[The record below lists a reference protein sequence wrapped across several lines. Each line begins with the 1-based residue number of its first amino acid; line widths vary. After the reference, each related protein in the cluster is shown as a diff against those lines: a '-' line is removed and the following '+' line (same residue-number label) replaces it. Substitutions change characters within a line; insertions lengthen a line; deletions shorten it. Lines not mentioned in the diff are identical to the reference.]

1 MITSQINNIRMN
13 YEGTENSQIENIIFS
28 CRVKIAFYATERV
41 KNMDTR
47 KKNVTRKIFH
57 DNFNTLKWDK
67 FGAR

>member
-28 CRVKIAFYATERV
+28 CRIKIAFYATERV

-47 KKNVTRKIFH
+47 LKKC
-57 DNFNTLKWDK
+57 DS
-67 FGAR
+67 